1 MITNKKLRNFG
12 IVMGTFFFLIS
23 LYFFFNSNDINLIFI
38 SSFLLSLLLF
48 ILSYLKP
55 HTLLFFY
62 KFWIQFGFL
71 LQRIISPILL
81 FLIYSLIITPTG
93 LILRL
98 VGKDILNFKLNIK
111 SSSYWINK
119 PEDETI
125 PVKMRDQF

>member
-1 MITNKKLRNFG
+1 MISSKKLRNFG
-12 IVMGTFFFLIS
+12 LVMGTFFFLIS
-23 LYFFFNSNDINLIFI
+23 LYFFLKSNEISLIFI
-38 SSFLLSLLLF
+38 LSFLFSLLLF
-48 ILSYLKP
+48 ILSYSRP

-71 LQRIISPILL
+71 LQRITSPVIL

-93 LILRL
+93 LILRV

-111 SSSYWINK
+111 SPSYWINK

>member
-55 HTLLFFY
+55 YTLLFFY